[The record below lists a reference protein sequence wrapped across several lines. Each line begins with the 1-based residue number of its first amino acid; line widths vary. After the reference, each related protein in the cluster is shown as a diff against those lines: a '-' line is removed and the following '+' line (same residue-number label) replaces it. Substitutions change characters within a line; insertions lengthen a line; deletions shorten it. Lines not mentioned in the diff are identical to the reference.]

1 MTEPL
6 TGIDL
11 PLQSIVSGRQPYL
24 HDLVA
29 AVCAPAVCLTGVDG
43 QVRPEGVRGLCA
55 FDKRGPVPPA
65 RDVDGE
71 EPTAIQGRP
80 LGGRMRPS
88 RESPAQSVTRPLIR
102 PCSSIATGKSRP
114 RA

>member
-6 TGIDL
+6 TGIHL

-43 QVRPEGVRGLCA
+43 QVRPEGVRGLYA
-55 FDKRGPVPPA
+55 FDKRVLSHLLVT
-65 RDVDGE
+65 VDGE

-80 LGGRMRPS
+80 LGGPNATFTGIARSVGDPTPDPTVLVHRD
-88 RESPAQSVTRPLIR
+88 REVTPEV
-102 PCSSIATGKSRP
+102 
-114 RA
+114 